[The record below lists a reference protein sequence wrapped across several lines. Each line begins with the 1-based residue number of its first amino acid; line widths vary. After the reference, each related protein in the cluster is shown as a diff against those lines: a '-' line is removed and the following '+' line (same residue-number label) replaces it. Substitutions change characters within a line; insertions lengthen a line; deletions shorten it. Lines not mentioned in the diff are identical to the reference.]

1 MFEVKDKVVV
11 NDEDGHVTAAAA
23 AATTATATSSV
34 AVNSDEIHS
43 DAEALTSDAHVEA
56 QPS

>member
-11 NDEDGHVTAAAA
+11 NDEDGHVTATAS
-23 AATTATATSSV
+23 ATTATATTSV
-34 AVNSDEIHS
+34 AVNSDEVHS
-43 DAEALTSDAHVEA
+43 DADALTSDAHAEA